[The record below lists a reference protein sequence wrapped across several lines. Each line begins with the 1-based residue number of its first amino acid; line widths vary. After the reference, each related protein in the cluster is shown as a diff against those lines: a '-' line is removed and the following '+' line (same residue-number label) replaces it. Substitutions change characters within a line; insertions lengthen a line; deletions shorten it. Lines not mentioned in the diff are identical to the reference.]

1 MYLPKLLDLLLILNC
16 LYIQAQSHSSENVK

>member
-1 MYLPKLLDLLLILNC
+1 MYFPKLLDLLLILNS